1 MSSLSSFSH
10 RLRLAHFLQLMA
22 VHGILLAYTALALFP
37 IVLILINSFKTRKA
51 IFKTP
56 YALPNSETWSTIGYE
71 TVFKRANFPD
81 YFVNSLI
88 VTLGALVLILIA
100 GTMAAWALAE
110 YRFPG
115 NKLMG
120 LYLALGIMI
129 PIRLGTVSILRLTVT
144 LDIVDTLWALILVY
158 TASGLPLAIFVL
170 TNFMRQVPR
179 DLKDAA
185 RVDGAS
191 EYRIYRMILPL
202 VRPAIGTVAVFNM
215 IPIWNDLWFP
225 LILAPSERNKTV
237 TLGAQTFL
245 GQFISDW
252 NAVLSSLTLAAIP
265 VVVLYII
272 FSRQLIRGLTAG
284 AVK

>member
-1 MSSLSSFSH
+1 MTVMQ
-10 RLRLAHFLQLMA
+10 RLRPAYYLQLLAAHA
-22 VHGILLAYTALALFP
+22 VLLFYTAVALAPVAL
-37 IVLILINSFKTRKA
+37 IVMNSVKSRRA

-56 YALPNSETWSTIGYE
+56 YAFPTKATWDLVGYE
-71 TVFKRANFPD
+71 KVFDRADFVL
-81 YFVNSLI
+81 YFRNSFI
-88 VTLGALVLILIA
+88 VTGGALVLIMLA

-115 NKLMG
+115 NNLMG

-129 PIRLGTVSILRLTVT
+129 PIRLGTVSILRLCVK
-144 LDIVDTLWALILVY
+144 LDLVDTLWALILVY
-158 TASGLPLAIFVL
+158 TASGLPLAIFIL
-170 TNFMRQVPR
+170 TNFMKQVPR

-191 EYRIYRMILPL
+191 EYRIYLMVLPL
-202 VRPAIGTVAVFNM
+202 VRPAVGTVMVFNM

-225 LILAPSERNKTV
+225 LILAPSERNKTI
-237 TLGAQTFL
+237 TLGAQVFL

-252 NAVLSSLTLAAIP
+252 NAVLASLTLALIP
-265 VVVLYII
+265 MVVLYIL

>member
-1 MSSLSSFSH
+1 MD
-10 RLRLAHFLQLMA
+10 RADFLL
-22 VHGILLAYTALALFP
+22 YFR
-37 IVLILINSFKTRKA
+37 NSF
-51 IFKTP
+51 
-56 YALPNSETWSTIGYE
+56 
-71 TVFKRANFPD
+71 V
-81 YFVNSLI
+81 
-88 VTLGALVLILIA
+88 VTGGALLLIMIA

-115 NKLMG
+115 NAFMG

-129 PIRLGTVSILRLTVT
+129 PIRLGTVSILRLCVD
-144 LDIVDTLWALILVY
+144 LHIIDTLRALILVY
-158 TASGLPLAIFVL
+158 TASGLPLAIFIL
-170 TNFMRQVPR
+170 TNFMKQVPR

-191 EYRIYRMILPL
+191 EYRIYLMILPL
-202 VRPAIGTVAVFNM
+202 VRPAIGTVMVFNM

-225 LILAPSERNKTV
+225 LILAPSERNKTI
-237 TLGAQTFL
+237 TLGAQVFL

-252 NAVLSSLTLAAIP
+252 NAVLASLTMALVPIM
-265 VVVLYII
+265 VLYVI